1 MATANEEEQPAP
13 QVVEKFHTNCDV
25 DQDKEAFH
33 HTIGTNVYQAASGAH
48 THNGSDSFQ
57 LLTAEEIVGSRGGN
71 TALASVIGILVR
83 MGAKDSSTP

>member
-1 MATANEEEQPAP
+1 MATSNEEQRPEPRIVA
-13 QVVEKFHTNCDV
+13 EFHTNSDV
-25 DQDKEAFH
+25 DSDKESQH
-33 HTIGTNVYQAASGAH
+33 HTIGTNEAQAASGSH

-83 MGAKDSSTP
+83 MGAKDSSTA